1 MDIIINRGGILIN
14 MVKHIGL
21 LALLLIV
28 TLPAIAGAHG
38 KGKHVLGTVA
48 AIEEAE
54 IQVLTKDGKT
64 VSIQTVAETKYQNR
78 GKDGGET
85 LPQVGDRVVVDV
97 KEKEGKLTAT
107 QVKFSSGATEQK
119 P

>member
-1 MDIIINRGGILIN
+1 ML
-14 MVKHIGL
+14 V
-21 LALLLIV
+21 LIV
-28 TLPAIAGAHG
+28 TVPAIADAHG

-48 AIEEAE
+48 ALDEAE

-78 GKDGGET
+78 AKDGGET

-97 KEKEGKLTAT
+97 KEQDGKLTAT

>member
-1 MDIIINRGGILIN
+1 MIN
-14 MVKHIGL
+14 MVKHIGIVA
-21 LALLLIV
+21 LALIL

-48 AIEEAE
+48 ALDEAE

-78 GKDGGET
+78 GKDGGEP
-85 LPQVGDRVVVDV
+85 LPQVGDRVVIDV
-97 KEKEGKLTAT
+97 KEQDGKLTAT
-107 QVKFSSGATEQK
+107 QVKFSSAAKEEK

>member
-1 MDIIINRGGILIN
+1 

-21 LALLLIV
+21 LALVLII
-28 TLPAIAGAHG
+28 TLPAIAAAHG

-48 AIEEAE
+48 ALDEAE
-54 IQVLTKDGKT
+54 IQVLTKEGKT

-78 GKDGGET
+78 GKNGEET
-85 LPQVGDRVVVDV
+85 VPQVGDRVVVDV
-97 KEKEGKLTAT
+97 KEQDGKLTAT
-107 QVKFSSGATEQK
+107 EVKFSSAAKEPK

>member
-1 MDIIINRGGILIN
+1 MLINKVKQIGIL
-14 MVKHIGL
+14 V
-21 LALLLIV
+21 LALIV
-28 TLPAIAGAHG
+28 IVPAIAGAHG
-38 KGKHVLGTVA
+38 KGKHVLGTISA
-48 AIEEAE
+48 FDEAE
-54 IQVLTKDGKT
+54 IQVLTKEGKT

-97 KEKEGKLTAT
+97 KEQDGKLTAT
-107 QVKFSSGATEQK
+107 QVKFSSAAKEQK

>member
-1 MDIIINRGGILIN
+1 
-14 MVKHIGL
+14 MVKHIGI
-21 LALLLIV
+21 LALVLIV
-28 TLPAIAGAHG
+28 TLPGIAGAHG

-48 AIEEAE
+48 ALNEAE

-64 VSIQTVAETKYQNR
+64 VSIHTVAETKYQNR
-78 GKDGGET
+78 GKEGGET

-97 KEKEGKLTAT
+97 KEQDGKLTAT
-107 QVKFSSGATEQK
+107 QVKFASAAKEEQK

>member
-1 MDIIINRGGILIN
+1 MIN

-21 LALLLIV
+21 LALVLII
-28 TLPAIAGAHG
+28 TLPAIAAAHG

-48 AIEEAE
+48 ALDEAE
-54 IQVLTKDGKT
+54 IQVLTKEGKT

-78 GKDGGET
+78 GKNGEET
-85 LPQVGDRVVVDV
+85 VPQVGDRVVVDV
-97 KEKEGKLTAT
+97 KEQDGKLTAT
-107 QVKFSSGATEQK
+107 EVKFSSAAKEPK

>member
-1 MDIIINRGGILIN
+1 MLIN

-21 LALLLIV
+21 LALVLII

-48 AIEEAE
+48 ALDEGE
-54 IQVLTKDGKT
+54 IQVLTKEGKT

-78 GKDGGET
+78 GNNGEET
-85 LPQVGDRVVVDV
+85 VPQVGDRVVVDV
-97 KEKEGKLTAT
+97 KEQDGKLTAT
-107 QVKFSSGATEQK
+107 EVKFSSAAKEPK